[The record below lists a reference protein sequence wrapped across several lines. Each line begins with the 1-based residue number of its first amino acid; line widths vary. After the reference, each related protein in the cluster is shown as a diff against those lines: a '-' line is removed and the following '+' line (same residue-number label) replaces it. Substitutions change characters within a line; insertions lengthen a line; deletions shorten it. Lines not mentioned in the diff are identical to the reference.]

1 MPSSAPPAAGLG
13 ARAARGGAV
22 TMAGQVVR
30 IGIQVLSVVL
40 LARLLDPHDY
50 GLLAMVLAV
59 IGVGEIL
66 RDFGLSSAAIQAP
79 ELSRGQRTNLFWINT
94 ALGAVLALAVLA
106 GAPLL
111 AALYDEADVTP
122 VARALAVTFL
132 LNGMATQYRADL
144 VRRMRFSAL
153 ATSDL
158 TAPAAALAVGVAL
171 ALAGQGYWALVAQQV
186 TQALVLLV
194 LLGSW
199 AHWLPRLPDRTAP
212 VGELLRF
219 GRNLAATQV
228 LGYVANN
235 ADSFVIGRRFGAG
248 DLGLYNRGYQLLTTT
263 LSQLRAPTTTVALP
277 VLSRLSEDTERFA
290 QYVRRGQQTLGYT
303 LVVGVALV
311 AGAAEPVVRV
321 ALGEQW
327 LATAPVL
334 RFLAIAGA
342 MQTLAYV
349 GFWVYLAR
357 GLTADLFR
365 YSTVTAVVKIAC
377 VVLGSTWGITGV
389 AAGIAVAA
397 SFEWPLSIWWLSRRT
412 SLPAR
417 ALVLGALRILAVAA
431 LAGAAGYGAT
441 LAVHGSPVGQLALAA
456 LGLAAVYALALAV
469 PPVRRDLQAVLAVVR
484 TALSRRAVR

>member
-1 MPSSAPPAAGLG
+1 MSSSAPPAAGLG

-111 AALYDEADVTP
+111 AALYDEPDVTP

-158 TAPAAALAVGVAL
+158 TAPAVALAVGVAL

-194 LLGSW
+194 MLGVW
-199 AHWLPRLPDRTAP
+199 ARWLPRRPDRSAP
-212 VGELLRF
+212 VGDLLRF

-248 DLGLYNRGYQLLTTT
+248 DLGYYNRGYQLLTTT

-277 VLSRLSEDTERFA
+277 VLSRLSDDTERFA
-290 QYVRRGQQTLGYT
+290 HYVRRGQQTLGYT

-327 LATAPVL
+327 LATVPVL
-334 RFLAIAGA
+334 RFLAVAGA

-377 VVLGSTWGITGV
+377 VVVGSTWGITGV

-397 SFEWPLSIWWLSRRT
+397 SLEWPLSIWWLSRRT
-412 SLPAR
+412 PLPAR
-417 ALVLGALRILAVAA
+417 ALVLGALRILAVAS
-431 LAGAAGYGAT
+431 LAAAAGYAAT

-456 LGLAAVYALALAV
+456 LGLVVVYALGFTV

-484 TALSRRAVR
+484 TALSRRAGR